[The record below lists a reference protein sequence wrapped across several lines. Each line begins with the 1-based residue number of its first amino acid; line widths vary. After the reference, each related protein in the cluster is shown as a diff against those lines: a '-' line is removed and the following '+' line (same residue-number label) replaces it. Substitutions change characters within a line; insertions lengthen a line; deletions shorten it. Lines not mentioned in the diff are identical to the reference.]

1 MSELLSSLVNNMP
14 PAALRWVAFSGG
26 CDSTVLLHLAALARD
41 RAEEAGAGW
50 QLRAIHVNHGLQSNA
65 LDWETHCLS
74 VCKAL
79 AVPLDIAR
87 PNIARYA
94 GNLEARARSARYA
107 VFRELLQED
116 DLLLMAHHLEDQL
129 ESMLLALMRGRG
141 PSAVAGMP
149 ATRRLGRGN
158 LWRPLLQVP
167 PEQLRRWAESHQL
180 RWIEDPSNTSIEHD
194 RNYLR
199 HQVLPTIRSRWP
211 GFTSGWQQSASLIAE
226 AAEAQQRE
234 ALNDL
239 ALVGDRSLPDS
250 PKSFDSQAPAANG
263 QLFKG
268 QHVAEREY
276 TQRLSVEG
284 LLALDPARRRNLV
297 RHWLRALCRLSG
309 DAAPDGQLLA
319 RIDTELLVAA
329 QDATPLLEWA
339 GSRWQLRRFR
349 GCLYACLPV
358 PVPVS
363 PIKLPG
369 SQTLYLGG
377 GLGTLRAVAG
387 EGRGVP
393 ARCLDSLHVRFAER
407 GVTTRPAGRRSSSL
421 KKLFQAY
428 AVPPWLR
435 DKVPLIYA
443 GDELVAVADLFICD
457 GWQVEEAEVCTFSWI
472 RSELHCGY

>member
-1 MSELLSSLVNNMP
+1 MSEQLSSLLNTMP
-14 PAALRWVAFSGG
+14 PAAVRWVAFSGG

-41 RAEEAGAGW
+41 RAETAGTGW
-50 QLRAIHVNHGLQSNA
+50 QLRAIHVNHGLQANA
-65 LDWETHCLS
+65 LDWEAHCLS
-74 VCKAL
+74 VCEAL

-87 PNIARYA
+87 PNIARHT

-141 PSAVAGMP
+141 PAAVAGMP

-158 LWRPLLQVP
+158 LWRPLLQVHP
-167 PEQLRRWAESHQL
+167 GQLKRWAESHQL
-180 RWIEDPSNTSIEHD
+180 RWIEDPSNARIEHD

-199 HQVLPTIRSRWP
+199 HRVLPTIRSRWP
-211 GFTSGWQQSASLIAE
+211 GFASGWQQSANLIAE

-234 ALNDL
+234 AVKDL
-239 ALVGDRSLPDS
+239 AWVGDRPLPDN
-250 PKSFDSQAPAANG
+250 PKLSARAANR
-263 QLFKG
+263 QLFNG
-268 QHVAEREY
+268 QHLAAREY
-276 TQRLSVEG
+276 TQRLSVED
-284 LLALDPARRRNLV
+284 LLVLDPARRRNLI

-339 GSRWQLRRFR
+339 GSYWQLRRFR
-349 GCLYACLPV
+349 GCLYACLPA

-363 PIKLPG
+363 TIKLPG
-369 SQTLYLGG
+369 TQTLYLGG
-377 GLGTLRAVAG
+377 GLGTLRAVPG
-387 EGRGVP
+387 EGKGVP
-393 ARCLDSLHVRFAER
+393 ARFLDSLHVRFAQR
-407 GVTTRPAGRRSSSL
+407 GLTAKPAGRRSRSL

-435 DKVPLIYA
+435 DKVPLIYS

-457 GWQVEEAEVCTFSWI
+457 GWQVEEAEVCKFSWI